1 MRCLERWVLL
11 NPNLLRPLL
20 PLLFFFNFS
29 FGTVL
34 IELKEFSKV
43 SSEKIYLEDIAD
55 IKTESLQFKNFLK
68 EIEIDKSPKPKK
80 TKIITKSRIISVLKT
95 YHLDLTGIKIKGER
109 CVVVSDFIKISKE
122 QIIRDVEKFLEKKF
136 KNIKIQTVSVHT
148 RNIFVPKNYS
158 KEVEIKSKSRSYIHL
173 EYTISS
179 PDKRISIPV
188 SVKYSEVSSVV
199 KAVRDIKRGRKI
211 TEEDIETVEMFNVRD
226 GYVRE
231 PEYVIGKIAKVNIKR
246 GSPIRENQ
254 IVPDY
259 AVRKKDKVKVI
270 YDRGI
275 IRVELYGTALENG
288 EIGSV
293 IRVKNLS
300 SRKEI
305 RCKVIGRKEV
315 LFIGD

>member
-1 MRCLERWVLL
+1 MKCSERWVLL
-11 NPNLLRPLL
+11 NPDLLRPLL
-20 PLLFFFNFS
+20 PLLLLFNFA

-43 SSEKIYLEDIAD
+43 NSEKIYLKDIAN
-55 IKTESLQFKNFLK
+55 IKTENTQFKNFLK
-68 EIEIDKSPKPKK
+68 EIEIDRSPKPKK

-95 YHLDLTGIKIKGER
+95 YHFDLTDIKIKGER
-109 CVVVSDFIKISKE
+109 CVVLSDFTKISKE
-122 QIIRDVEKFLEKKF
+122 QIIKDIEKFLEKKF
-136 KNIKIQTVSVHT
+136 KNIKIHTVSVLT
-148 RNIFVPKNYS
+148 RNIFVPKKYS
-158 KEVEIKSKSRSYIHL
+158 KEIKIKSKSRSYIHL
-173 EYTISS
+173 EYTVLS
-179 PDKRISIPV
+179 PDKRMTIPV
-188 SVKYSEVSSVV
+188 SVKYSEVSKVV
-199 KAVRDIKRGRKI
+199 KAVRDIKRGKKI

-259 AVRKKDKVKVI
+259 AVRKKDKVKII
-270 YDRGI
+270 YDKGI

-288 EIGSV
+288 EVGSV
-293 IRVKNLS
+293 IRVRNLS
-300 SRKEI
+300 SKKEI

-315 LFIGD
+315 LFIED